1 MTRLCLLLALPVLG
15 GGTVFECRDADGRTR
30 LTNRGCRSDETT
42 VFEKTL
48 PARIAAASPLPAAPV
63 VPAASVVLAASAAPA
78 APAAPAPP
86 ALRYT
91 VRNLTDVMAWSAAG
105 GWRVLRPISDSER
118 ATVRRAVEEFNRLAG
133 LRLKLDYAEDDAQ
146 EARLRSEGAQQG
158 RVEVSWAEDA
168 PQGGLPPPYMWR
180 GKSYV
185 TLGSASMKKAEGL
198 PAAAPPGAP
207 PGQAS
212 AGGKVWLIEFSDR
225 IRGLYKCKADGP
237 VYVTLHELGHALGL
251 GHDTPAPSIMHGTC
265 GTAFFPND
273 LAGFRYAFG
282 VR

>member
-1 MTRLCLLLALPVLG
+1 MTWLCLLLALPALG
-15 GGTVFECRDADGRTR
+15 GGTVSECRDADGRTR
-30 LTNRGCRSDETT
+30 LTNRGCRPDETT
-42 VFEKTL
+42 LSEKAI
-48 PARIAAASPLPAAPV
+48 PGRPAAASPNPVAPVPPSPPAA
-63 VPAASVVLAASAAPA
+63 
-78 APAAPAPP
+78 P

-91 VRNLTDVMAWSAAG
+91 VRNLRDVMAWSAAG
-105 GWRVLRPISDSER
+105 GWRVLRPISESER
-118 ATVRRAVEEFNRLAG
+118 AAVRRAVAEFNRLDG

-146 EARLRSEGAQQG
+146 EARLRSEAAQQG

-168 PQGGLPPPYMWR
+168 SQGGLPPPYMWR

-185 TLGSASMKKAEGL
+185 TLGSARMEKAEGL
-198 PAAAPPGAP
+198 PAAAPPGAR